1 MKQAAERL
9 LMGQSVKYEFSFMD
23 KTDKKNLAYRDM
35 QKESHFDEEDNYEE
49 ENDESENDDYYD
61 EDEDYSGSGIDK
73 VHKSERMKY
82 KQYSDDLEK
91 VD

>member
-9 LMGQSVKYEFSFMD
+9 LMGQSVKYEFSFME
-23 KTDKKNLAYRDM
+23 KTDKKNLALRET
-35 QKESHFDEEDNYEE
+35 QKESQFDEEDFYE
-49 ENDESENDDYYD
+49 DERDDSENDDYYD
-61 EDEDYSGSGIDK
+61 EEEYYSGSGIDK